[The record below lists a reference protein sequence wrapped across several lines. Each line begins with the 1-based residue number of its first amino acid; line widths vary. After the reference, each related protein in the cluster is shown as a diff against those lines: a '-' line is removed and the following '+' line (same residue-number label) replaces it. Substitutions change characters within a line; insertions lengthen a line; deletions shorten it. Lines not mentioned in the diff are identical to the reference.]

1 MGHSSYEDSIK
12 KVYFGLVL
20 LAVVTLIEVFISLFG
35 KGYIVAGVEESS
47 LVMYVVGF
55 LLIAFSVYKAYFII
69 FEFMHMKYEAKGLAL
84 TVLLPMGLLVWG
96 IIAFFQEGG
105 AWGERRELIKE
116 KDQQTSEKSIKP
128 IGMIYNPDDTKYIN

>member
-1 MGHSSYEDSIK
+1 MGHSSYEESIK
-12 KVYFGLVL
+12 KVYFGLIL

-35 KGYIVAGVEESS
+35 KGYIIGGVETSTVV
-47 LVMYVVGF
+47 LVVVGF
-55 LLIAFSVYKAYFII
+55 LLIALSLYKAYFII

-96 IIAFFQEGG
+96 VIAFFQEGD
-105 AWGERRELIKE
+105 AWGDRRELIKE
-116 KDQQTSEKSIKP
+116 KDEQTSEESIKP